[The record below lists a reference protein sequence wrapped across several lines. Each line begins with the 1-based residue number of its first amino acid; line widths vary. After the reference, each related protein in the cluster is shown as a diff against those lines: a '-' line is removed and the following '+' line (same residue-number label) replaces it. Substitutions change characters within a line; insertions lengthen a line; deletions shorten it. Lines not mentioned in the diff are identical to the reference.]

1 MILILIVG
9 TLLGVV
15 EFAVG
20 LRRLRERMA
29 AMVEGGTNAGGGLAP
44 PAVMVLGGSAALA
57 VGLALLPFAAAGA
70 TPSWV
75 SLSAGAAQMLLV
87 ALAAGASWLMRG
99 R

>member
-1 MILILIVG
+1 MITVLILG
-9 TLLGVV
+9 TLLGVI

-20 LRRLRERMA
+20 LRRLRQRLRAIERDGPDS
-29 AMVEGGTNAGGGLAP
+29 GGSLTP
-44 PAVMVLGGSAALA
+44 PATMVLGGVAALA

-75 SLSAGAAQMLLV
+75 SLAAGGAQILLV
-87 ALAAGASWLMRG
+87 AFSAGPAWLLRA